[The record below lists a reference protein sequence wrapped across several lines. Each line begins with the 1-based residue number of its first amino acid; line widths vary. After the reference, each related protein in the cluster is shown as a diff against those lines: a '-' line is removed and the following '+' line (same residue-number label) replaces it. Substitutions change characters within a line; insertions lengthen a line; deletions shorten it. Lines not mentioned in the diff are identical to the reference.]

1 MAFFRKRLPKYDP
14 EKQEQKL
21 QQISE
26 EELSWKDK
34 LAMVLSAYLVILL
47 PVMLVLIGLM
57 LLFMWAFGII

>member
-57 LLFMWAFGII
+57 LLCMWAFGII